1 MKIIEIKQISL
12 LLFLVSSIQLTSCKK
27 EYINPSTASVPSVTT
42 SVDALMN
49 LAAGLQR
56 RFTIGRQSPL
66 YNSAI
71 GATYNVYGLYTIN
84 IGNTAEKEMETGKG
98 AVTQANSI
106 VTQLWAQS
114 LLTKAEA
121 ETILNNLSV
130 AADPSDRIGLK
141 AYASIFYALSMGTL
155 VQFFEM
161 IPITTE
167 YNATFSPR
175 ADVLQKVITVLESVD
190 ADLATTIPSA
200 KFISKVPAGIDIK
213 NTVKALLAR
222 YYNIQ
227 SMITGTYNATSGN
240 KAIAFAN
247 AASQTVKSEFRFTA
261 ATPNPLGEWNITVNV
276 FGAIDSTLGLR
287 NGLAP
292 VPASS
297 DPRIAFYISRTGP
310 TTFPLRGFAISLTS
324 SYPVYL
330 PGEMN
335 LIIAEN
341 YARQSLFAQSKAAL
355 DAVRTK
361 TADIYDFT
369 APTTPPILLHL
380 GGAQPAYNGLLTTT
394 NLLQDIY
401 KQRRLEMFLSGQEL
415 EDSRRF
421 ARPAPNTPNEER
433 NRTFYLYPSIERDNN
448 TNTPADPA
456 I

>member
-1 MKIIEIKQISL
+1 MKMLRIKQITL
-12 LLFLVSSIQLTSCKK
+12 LLFIGSNILITSCSK

-42 SVDALMN
+42 NVDGLMT
-49 LAAGLQR
+49 LCAGLQK

-66 YNSAI
+66 YTAPI
-71 GATYNVYGLYTIN
+71 GGAYSVYALYTLN
-84 IGNTAEKEMETGKG
+84 IGNTAEKELETGKG
-98 AVTQANSI
+98 AVTQGNAI
-106 VTQLWAQS
+106 VSQMWAQC
-114 LLTKAEA
+114 LLTKTEA
-121 ETILNNLSV
+121 ETVLNNLSV
-130 AADPSDRIGLK
+130 AADPTDKVGLK

-155 VQFFEM
+155 VQFFEK
-161 IPITTE
+161 IPLTNGL
-167 YNATFSPR
+167 NAEFSPR

-190 ADLATTIPSA
+190 ADLVTTTPSA
-200 KFISKVPAGIDIK
+200 KFLSKVPSGIDIK
-213 NTVKALLAR
+213 NAVKALLAR

-227 SMITGTYNATSGN
+227 SMITGTYSATSGN
-240 KAIAFAN
+240 KALTFAA
-247 AASQTVKSEFRFTA
+247 AASQTIKSEFRFT
-261 ATPNPLGEWNITVNV
+261 TTTTNPLGEQNFSVNV

-297 DPRIAFYISRTGP
+297 DPRIGFYISRTGP
-310 TTFPLRGFAISLTS
+310 TTYPLKAFALNTTA

-341 YARQSLFAQSKAAL
+341 YARQGLFAQSKTAL

-361 TADIYDFT
+361 TTDIYGIG
-369 APTTPPILLHL
+369 A
-380 GGAQPAYNGLLTTT
+380 AQPAYSGPLTTVD
-394 NLLQDIY
+394 LLQDIY
-401 KQRRLEMFLSGQEL
+401 KQRRLEMFLCGQEL

-421 ARPAPNTPNEER
+421 GRPAPNSPNEER
-433 NRTFYLYPSIERDNN
+433 NRNFYPYPLIERDNN